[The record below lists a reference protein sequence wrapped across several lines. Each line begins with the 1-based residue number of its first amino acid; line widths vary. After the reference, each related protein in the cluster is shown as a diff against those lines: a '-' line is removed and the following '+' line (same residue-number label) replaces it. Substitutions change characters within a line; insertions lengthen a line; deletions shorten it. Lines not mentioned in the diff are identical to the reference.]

1 MKQSLKVFTSEDEND
16 CALEVGEDDKLV
28 YYPSENSINEALDK
42 SMA

>member
-16 CALEVGEDDKLV
+16 CALEIGEDNELV
-28 YYPSENSINEALDK
+28 YYPSKNSINEALEK